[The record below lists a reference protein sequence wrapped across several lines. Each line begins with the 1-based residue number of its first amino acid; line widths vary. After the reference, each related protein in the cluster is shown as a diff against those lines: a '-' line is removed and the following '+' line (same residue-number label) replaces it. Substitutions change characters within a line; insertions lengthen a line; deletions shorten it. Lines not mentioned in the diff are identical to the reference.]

1 LLYRKTPRVKEEF
14 SILGFGC
21 MRLPARNGQVD
32 EAAASRMMR
41 AAIDKGVNYVDTAW
55 PYHGGQGE
63 AVVGR
68 LLGGGLRDKV
78 ALATK
83 LPTWLVRK
91 REDMDAFLEKQLASL
106 QTDHIDVYLLHSL
119 TADRWEN
126 MLKLDALGFMERA
139 RAAGKIRYIAFS
151 FHDGLD
157 CFKKI
162 VDAYPWDLCQIQYNL
177 LDENYQAGR
186 EGLKYAAGKGI
197 GTVIM
202 EPLKGGN
209 ITIPMP
215 AELSGAAK
223 KAGYASPTLADAA
236 LRWVWNHPEV
246 GLLLSGM
253 SSEEQMEQNLE
264 SACRG
269 EPNSLTPEE
278 LALVEAAKD
287 LYTSRMRVPCT
298 ACAYCKPCPKA
309 VDIPQ
314 CFTNLNNAAISG
326 DWAAQKANYLYI
338 LADDRD
344 GKKASVCVEC
354 GQCETR
360 CPQRIPIREKLKEV
374 VAAFEVPAAR

>member
-1 LLYRKTPRVKEEF
+1 MLYRKMPRVGEEF
-14 SILGFGC
+14 SVLGFGC
-21 MRLPARNGQVD
+21 MRLPVRNGQVD

-41 AAIDKGVNYVDTAW
+41 TAIDKGINYVDTAW

-63 AVVGR
+63 AIVGR
-68 LLGGGLRDKV
+68 LLEGGLRDKV
-78 ALATK
+78 TLATK
-83 LPTWLVRK
+83 LPSWLVRT
-91 REDMDAFLEKQLASL
+91 RGDMDTFLEKQLVSL

-126 MLKLDALGFMERA
+126 LMRLDALGFMEKA

-186 EGLKYAAGKGI
+186 EGLRYASGKGI
-197 GTVIM
+197 GVVVM

-215 AELSGAAK
+215 GELGAAAK
-223 KAGYASPTLADAA
+223 KAGYSRSTLADIA

-253 SSEEQMEQNLE
+253 SSEEQMDQNIE
-264 SACRG
+264 SAARG
-269 EPNSLTPEE
+269 RPNSLTPEE
-278 LALVEAAKD
+278 LAFVKAARD
-287 LYTSRMRVPCT
+287 LYEGKMRVPCT
-298 ACAYCKPCPKA
+298 ACAYCKPCPKS

-314 CFTNLNNAAISG
+314 CFSNLNNAAISG
-326 DWAAQKANYLYI
+326 NWEAQKANYLYI

-344 GKKASVCVEC
+344 GNRASACVEC
-354 GQCETR
+354 GLCETR
-360 CPQRIPIREKLKEV
+360 CPQHIPIREKLKEV
-374 VAAFEVPAAR
+374 AAAFETSAA

>member
-1 LLYRKTPRVKEEF
+1 MPRIGEEF

-21 MRLPARNGQVD
+21 MRLPMQNGRVD
-32 EAAASRMMR
+32 EAAASRMMH
-41 AAIDKGVNYVDTAW
+41 AAIGNGVNYVDTAW

-63 AVVGR
+63 AIVGH
-68 LLGGGLRDKV
+68 LLKGGLRGKV

-83 LPTWLVRK
+83 LPSWLVK
-91 REDMDAFLEKQLASL
+91 TREDMDAFLEKQLASL

-119 TADRWEN
+119 TAARWEN
-126 MLKLDALGFMERA
+126 MVKLDALSFMEKA

-162 VDAYPWDLCQIQYNL
+162 ADAYPWDLCQIQYNL
-177 LDENYQAGR
+177 LDDNYQAGW
-186 EGLKYAAGKGI
+186 EGLKYASGKGI
-197 GTVIM
+197 GVVVM

-215 AELSGAAK
+215 DELKAAAK
-223 KAGYASPTLADAA
+223 KAGCSGPTLADVA

-253 SSEEQMEQNLE
+253 SSEEQMNQNLE
-264 SACRG
+264 SASRG
-269 EPNSLTPEE
+269 RPNSLTPEE
-278 LALVEAAKD
+278 LALVKAAKA
-287 LYTSRMRVPCT
+287 LYAGRMRTSCT
-298 ACAYCKPCPKA
+298 ACAYCKPCPKG

-314 CFTNLNNAAISG
+314 CFSNLNNAAISG
-326 DWAAQKANYLYI
+326 NWEAQKANYRYI

-344 GKKASVCVEC
+344 GKRASACVEC
-354 GQCETR
+354 GICETR
-360 CPQRIPIREKLKEV
+360 CPQHIPIREKLKEV
-374 VAAFEVPAAR
+374 VAAFEPGA